1 MSWTTGTWYAF
12 DTETTGIDVHT
23 DRIVTATIIK
33 ITASTPGDHRSWLID
48 PGIEIP
54 EGATKVHGITTDHAR
69 ANGVHPTEALSAIAN
84 TLTGVLRARLPL
96 VAMNAAYDL
105 SILEA
110 ELRRHNEPTLT
121 NTLNPD
127 DWHTLVDPMVLAR
140 GLDTVNR
147 AFRKGRTYKLPDLC
161 KRYGVP
167 FTESHDAHADAIGAG
182 LVAAAIVDSDL
193 DLASRGPAE
202 LFRMQSTW
210 RREDQRRFRDWVEKA
225 GKEDQYGDI
234 DGGWP
239 LHTRLTEAV
248 AA

>member
-1 MSWTTGTWYAF
+1 MTWTTGTWYAF

-33 ITASTPGDHRSWLID
+33 ITAGTPGDHRSWLID

-69 ANGVHPTEALSAIAN
+69 ANGVHPTEALPAIAA
-84 TLTGVLRARLPL
+84 TITGVLRARLPL
-96 VAMNAAYDL
+96 VAMNAAYDC

-110 ELRRHNEPTLT
+110 ELRRYDQPTLT
-121 NTLNPD
+121 SVLADD
-127 DWHTLVDPMVLAR
+127 DWHSLVDPMVLAR

-161 KRYGVP
+161 KRYGVT
-167 FTESHDAHADAIGAG
+167 FTESHDAHADATGAG
-182 LVAAAIVDSDL
+182 LVAAAIVDSDF
-193 DLASRGPAE
+193 DLATRGPAE
-202 LFRMQSTW
+202 LFRMQQTW
-210 RREDQRRFRDWVEKA
+210 RREDQRRFREWVVSN

-248 AA
+248 PA